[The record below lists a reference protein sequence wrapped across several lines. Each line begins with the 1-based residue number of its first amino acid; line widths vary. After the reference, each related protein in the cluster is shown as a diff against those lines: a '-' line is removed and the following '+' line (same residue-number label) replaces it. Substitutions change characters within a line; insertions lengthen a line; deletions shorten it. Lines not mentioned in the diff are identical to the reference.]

1 MNKLWVIAKK
11 DIRESFRSRSTYLYI
26 VILFVLGF
34 SYLTSFSA
42 GVNKLT
48 EAHLSA
54 AELKSGVQLILNSFA
69 AVLPVMFSI
78 WICTIFATYS
88 VVVEK
93 AKRNIESLMVTPVSL
108 KEIWMGKTLA
118 VTLPSVIIGLGAAI
132 VVYIFLGMTKVSPL
146 VGSFLFPDALTIVTA
161 VILVP
166 LLVFSMVSVV
176 IYLQLTISNPRFAN
190 FIFMGLFFL
199 LFFGMNAMAG
209 LGVNVNFP
217 EIILGV
223 IILCCAVSLLVSRS
237 LTKEKV
243 LLSSKEQ

>member
-1 MNKLWVIAKK
+1 MKKLWVIAKK

-34 SYLTSFSA
+34 NYFTSFNASI
-42 GVNKLT
+42 NKLND
-48 EAHLSA
+48 ANLSA
-54 AELKSGVQLILNSFA
+54 ADMKAGVQTILNSFA
-69 AVLPVMFSI
+69 SLLPAMFSI

-118 VTLPSVIIGLGAAI
+118 VTLPSVIIGLGSAI
-132 VVYIFLGMTKVSPL
+132 VFYIFLGIIKVSPL
-146 VGSFLFPDALTIVTA
+146 VGSFLTPDLLYIASA
-161 VILVP
+161 VILIP

-190 FIFMGLFFL
+190 FIFLGIFFL
-199 LFFGMNAMAG
+199 LFFAMNAMPG
-209 LGVNVNFP
+209 LGLNINFP

-223 IILCCAVSLLVSRS
+223 IILCAAISLLLSRS

-243 LLSSKEQ
+243 MLSSKEQ

>member
-26 VILFVLGF
+26 IILFVFGF
-34 SYLTSFSA
+34 TYTASFNS
-42 GVNKLT
+42 GINKLT
-48 EAHLSA
+48 EANLSA
-54 AELKSGVQLILNSFA
+54 AELKTGVTLILNSFA

-88 VVVEK
+88 VVLEK
-93 AKRNIESLMVTPVSL
+93 AKRNFESLMVTPVSI

-118 VTLPSVIIGLGAAI
+118 VTLPSIIIGLGAAI
-132 VVYIFLGMTKVSPL
+132 VFLIFLGITKVTPL
-146 VGSFLFPDALTIVTA
+146 VGSFILPDLLYIGTA

-176 IYLQLTISNPRFAN
+176 IYLQLTIPNPRFAN
-190 FIFMGLFFL
+190 FIFLGIFFL
-199 LFFGMNAMAG
+199 LFFGMNFMTG

-223 IILCCAVSLLVSRS
+223 IILCSAISFLFSRS
-237 LTKEKV
+237 LNKEKV